1 MNTQDHSAPNSPS
14 RHQGNGVDSPRLRWM
29 NAATSGLILAGLLA
43 FFGLVAALFYLALED
58 LADQNIHLW
67 YKALCYVLS
76 GFTALSAVLVFL
88 RFSLLPS
95 RLKDNVTETESAR
108 LSRMD
113 MAMGGLLVTELVA
126 LIALVTALAYFEWL
140 DIVDPDISNFWN
152 LAIWCAAAGMA
163 ALSAGLAC
171 LRFRLFLTLAWIVA
185 ACSPVL
191 VISARLLMETA
202 RANVPSY
209 NPFSVQAIV
218 LSLLVVVTASLV
230 WCLRKARQKPT
241 RSGSVVFGATT
252 FGSVAVTL
260 FAIYIWGSSLG
271 TPTSGST
278 EGSVIQATPP
288 RPVTW
293 EEVRTIIAEQLNVPE
308 GRVTPGSRLREDLKA
323 KNTDVA
329 KITWALE
336 DRSGIEGEPNDD
348 EVILTAQD
356 AFDFAQS
363 PETFMDQAFRRH

>member
-1 MNTQDHSAPNSPS
+1 MNTQDQSAPNSPS
-14 RHQGNGVDSPRLRWM
+14 RHEGNSVDSPRLRWM
-29 NAATSGLILAGLLA
+29 NAATSGLILAGLVA

-58 LADQNIHLW
+58 LADENIHLW

-76 GFTALSAVLVFL
+76 AFAVLSAILVFL
-88 RFSLLPS
+88 RFSLLLS
-95 RLKDNVTETESAR
+95 RLKDNHTESAR

-113 MAMGGLLVTELVA
+113 MAMGGIIVTGLVA
-126 LIALVTALAYFEWL
+126 LIVLVTALAYFEWL
-140 DIVDPDISNFWN
+140 DIVDPDISNFGN
-152 LAIWCAAAGMA
+152 LAIWCAAAGMG

-171 LRFRLFLTLAWIVA
+171 LRFRLFLTLAGIVA
-185 ACSPVL
+185 TCSLVL
-191 VISARLLMETA
+191 VISASLLIETA

-218 LSLLVVVTASLV
+218 LSFLVVITASLV
-230 WCLRKARQKPT
+230 WCLRKAHQKPT

-260 FAIYIWGSSLG
+260 FAICIWVSSLG

-278 EGSVIQATPP
+278 ERSVIQATPP

-308 GRVTPGSRLREDLKA
+308 ERVTPGSRLREDLKA

-336 DRSGIEGEPNDD
+336 DRLGIEGEPNDD

-356 AFDFAQS
+356 AFEFAQS
-363 PETFMDQAFRRH
+363 PETFKDQAFRRH